1 MAAVYNRNELID
13 LINRYADVLRK
24 SIQIDQIYLF
34 GSYSTGKA
42 DADSDIDLLIVS
54 PDYSDDWVENQ
65 LTLMRARRE
74 IDYRI
79 EPHPVL
85 TKELD
90 SNILFA
96 IAQKEMQRVV

>member
-13 LINRYADVLRK
+13 LIKRYSEILRN
-24 SIQIDQIYLF
+24 SMQVDQIYLF
-34 GSYSTGKA
+34 GSYATGKA

-54 PDYSDDWVENQ
+54 PDFTDDFVQNQ
-65 LTLMRARRE
+65 LILMRARRE

-85 TKELD
+85 TKDLD
-90 SNILFA
+90 SNILFT
-96 IAQKEMQRVV
+96 IAKKEMLRLI